1 MSALEIR
8 KSNDVV
14 IVSFRDSKVLDEML
28 IAQIGDEFSELT
40 LEVAT
45 GKKLL
50 LDFTPVA
57 FMSSAMI
64 GRILILQ
71 KQCMK
76 DSVDLRLCGICP
88 NIMEVFNLMKLNKV
102 LKIYDDE
109 PGALKAFGPT

>member
-8 KSNDVV
+8 KSNNVV
-14 IVSFRDSKVLDEML
+14 VVAFKHSKVLDEML
-28 IAQIGDEFSELT
+28 IAEIGDEFSELT
-40 LEVAT
+40 QEAAA

-50 LDFTPVA
+50 LDFAKVE

-76 DSVDLRLCGICP
+76 DSIDLRLCGICP
-88 NIMEVFNLMKLNKV
+88 NIMEIFKLMKLTKV
-102 LKIYDDE
+102 LKIYDNV
-109 PGALKAFGPT
+109 PGAMKAFGAA